1 MRPVR
6 TAKTIAKQ
14 NIRSTYQSPRSS
26 EYSKPAPAATAMSND
41 EKLKNA
47 SLVQQTESKPEVTF
61 QVPGSAKPGTS
72 SSENKPEMSPSSSP
86 EKSDGEYTENE
97 SNHGSPYVKSTV
109 QKSPGYRR
117 DPAIENDFVNL
128 INISSETLPNLEADA
143 NTQFSNFGKK
153 EFEPQR
159 SITAPKVEPRPKE
172 QRVRRTKEWWSDTE
186 EEKALPSHP
195 MHDSKKIYAKT
206 KAAFRNH
213 DARIEQTIEDVSK
226 LTLTVDKH
234 ADLFNDMAARREE
247 LSKRVHDNSESIR
260 GLTEHSV
267 RFSENMSRVT
277 AAHGTAITGLQQR
290 FVKGMTHMKQRLDKH
305 EEVLYQHDKA
315 VLLLYTDV
323 KGTAKALDEM
333 RTSHT
338 GAVSTQIVKVPSRT
352 FDTNTFKNLGIVFT
366 EKDRH
371 HPHQFVHAFENNI
384 DDNEVDPIHK
394 CNLFR
399 SLINIQDAEN
409 WKRYNL
415 SITNYAALREE
426 FLYEFW
432 SDEQQEEAL
441 EAFLEDTTRNGNT
454 REMAR
459 YMLRWIETL
468 RHVKRLKEQDIVD
481 KMIEKIP
488 DDAIKIIPMKDRRTL
503 DRMIGRLKE
512 LQRSYKEEKKPKK
525 FQISSTKSSKNVNE
539 QKSYEPKTER
549 KSYEPRKPTDGSK
562 TPLGQRKSYFKKLGE
577 KSNKDQPVNSIGDV
591 E

>member
-72 SSENKPEMSPSSSP
+72 SSENKPEMSPSTSP

-117 DPAIENDFVNL
+117 DPAIENDFVDL

-143 NTQFSNFGKK
+143 SAQLNNFGKK

-172 QRVRRTKEWWSDTE
+172 QKVRRTKEWWSDTE

-213 DARIEQTIEDVSK
+213 DARIEQTVEDVGK

-333 RTSHT
+333 LQEISTSPAAKPDAVNRGASPVPVQEIIIQPPEIPSKKKKKKKKKRSAAVKIEAANCNGESSDEGVDVETPVELKEPELKLHRTIDIDTNRRYRCTSEEEEGQTEEAPPSTRFSSVYENFSHVRNILEET
-338 GAVSTQIVKVPSRT
+338 VT
-352 FDTNTFKNLGIVFT
+352 FDSIS
-366 EKDRH
+366 
-371 HPHQFVHAFENNI
+371 
-384 DDNEVDPIHK
+384 IH
-394 CNLFR
+394 R
-399 SLINIQDAEN
+399 IQ
-409 WKRYNL
+409 L
-415 SITNYAALREE
+415 
-426 FLYEFW
+426 
-432 SDEQQEEAL
+432 
-441 EAFLEDTTRNGNT
+441 
-454 REMAR
+454 
-459 YMLRWIETL
+459 
-468 RHVKRLKEQDIVD
+468 
-481 KMIEKIP
+481 
-488 DDAIKIIPMKDRRTL
+488 
-503 DRMIGRLKE
+503 
-512 LQRSYKEEKKPKK
+512 
-525 FQISSTKSSKNVNE
+525 
-539 QKSYEPKTER
+539 
-549 KSYEPRKPTDGSK
+549 
-562 TPLGQRKSYFKKLGE
+562 
-577 KSNKDQPVNSIGDV
+577 
-591 E
+591 